1 MGAITSAV
9 IMDAIT
15 SVVIDGT
22 KTLIKFTCSRIKTI
36 SEYEDNIRDLRKEIV
51 NLTSKKME
59 IEEDVT
65 LAKLEGKEPKLQ
77 VKEYLKNVSKVEKD
91 VMPLLAMADEYADGW
106 GSSIMHQYQHC
117 CRVAKQLDLVK
128 GLNSIHFETVAP
140 ETWSPI
146 KAVEEMAVPSLVG
159 QRAKSD
165 LKKLLEILN
174 RNDIIKIAVWGKGG
188 IGKTTLV
195 KNLNNELYFSHPH
208 TFAII
213 IWVQASR
220 RLNLSNIQSQI
231 AKRIHLKPEPRDTP
245 HSLSNRILRRLKKM
259 KILLI
264 LDDVWEKVD
273 LDAVGIPSRD
283 PCCKIL
289 LTTRSFDV
297 CRHMAVDE
305 SFELNTMCEVDA
317 WDLFVHSAGPVLNLD
332 GIESPARKIVAGLRG
347 LPLAI
352 KTLGK
357 SMRDRPQMEVW
368 RNACLTWHCSS
379 PLFKNI
385 ENEVFGTMA
394 TSYHF
399 LPSKILKQCFLFCSM
414 YPASF
419 SIDVHELILCWLSD
433 GLINENQSIKDAL
446 NYGIALVEHL
456 KDSCLLDQDSEG
468 TVKMHD
474 MFRELALLLLS
485 KSEELYGFH
494 CQPGHP
500 FYQMPQESSRRV
512 SFTRCRI
519 KDLPEL
525 SKYSQLTV
533 LFLQGN
539 PIQNIPDDF
548 FQNLNSLRVLNLSET
563 HITSLPSSF
572 LCLHELRSLF
582 LRSCPLKKLPSFETL
597 SKLLVLDVSS
607 TKITELS
614 KGFRSLR
621 SLRELNLSNTEYL
634 KKIVAGSISGLSSLE
649 TLDVSFSAYNWNPK
663 IGTYK
668 RSTFDELLSLDH
680 LSVLK
685 IRLDSVEDLASAS
698 SWIKKLR
705 KFDIQVSPRNCGSN
719 HHVAK
724 GNEKQLVLRGVNFV
738 QEDLQDLLR
747 TASSLKLLTCIG
759 MTQKHWLCLSS
770 LKSLTISNC
779 NNITC
784 LISDEGSS
792 LELFPSL
799 QNLVLDHLEN
809 LDTISQLLSRG
820 KCLGNLKT
828 IQVLDCPKLKG
839 TISYAMLRRV
849 QKLEEIK
856 VSGCKNM
863 SYIIKSG
870 EHGETLPNLRVIEI
884 RNMNNLSMICNKK
897 TAFPALQRIEVS
909 DCSELKKLPLEIS
922 NLSRLK
928 EIRGDLKWWNS
939 LQWDDGVKNIFLQH
953 FQPNPVESCSRKRKY
968 K

>member
-1 MGAITSAV
+1 MADAIISAV
-9 IMDAIT
+9 I
-15 SVVIDGT
+15 DGS
-22 KTLIKFTCSRIKTI
+22 KTFIKSTCSRIKTI
-36 SEYEDNIRDLRKEIV
+36 SEYEDNIHDLREEIV
-51 NLTSKKME
+51 NLTNKKIE
-59 IEEDVT
+59 IEEEVR
-65 LAKLEGKEPKLQ
+65 LAKLERKKPRPQ
-77 VKEYLKNVSKVEKD
+77 VKEYLKNVSQVEEA
-91 VMPLLAMADEYADGW
+91 VMPLLAMADEHADGW
-106 GSSIMHQYQHC
+106 GSNILNQYQHC

-128 GLNSIHFETVAP
+128 GLNSLHFETVAP
-140 ETWSPI
+140 ETRSPI
-146 KAVEEMAVPSLVG
+146 KAVVEMAVPSLVG

-174 RNDIIKIAVWGKGG
+174 RDDIKKIAVWGKGG

-195 KNLNNELYFSHPH
+195 KNLSNELYCSHPH
-208 TFAII
+208 TFAIV
-213 IWVQASR
+213 IWVEASR
-220 RLNLSNIQSQI
+220 RSNLSSIQAQI
-231 AKRIHLKPEPRDTP
+231 AKRINLKPEPRDTP
-245 HSLSNRILRRLKKM
+245 HSLSNRILRRLKKR

-283 PCCKIL
+283 PYCKIL

-305 SFELNTMCEVDA
+305 FFELNIMCEEDA

-332 GIESPARKIVAGLRG
+332 GIESPARKIVTGLRG

-352 KTLGK
+352 KTLGN
-357 SMRDRPQMEVW
+357 SMRRRPQMELW
-368 RNACLTWHCSS
+368 QNACLTWHRSS

-385 ENEVFGTMA
+385 QNEVFGTMA

-419 SIDVHELILCWLSD
+419 SIDVRELIQCWLSD

-456 KDSCLLDQDSEG
+456 KDLCLLDQDSEG

-474 MFRELALLLLS
+474 MFHVLALLLS

-494 CQPGHP
+494 CQSGHP
-500 FYQMPQESSRRV
+500 FYQMPQESSRRI
-512 SFTRCRI
+512 SFIRCRI
-519 KDLPEL
+519 KDLPEF
-525 SKYSQLTV
+525 SMYSQLTV

-539 PIQNIPDDF
+539 PIQNIPEDF
-548 FQNLNSLRVLNLSET
+548 FMNLNSLRVLNLSET

-572 LCLHELRSLF
+572 HCLHELRSLF
-582 LRSCPLKKLPSFETL
+582 LRSCPLKKLPSFESL
-597 SKLLVLDVSS
+597 HKLLVLDVSS

-634 KKIVAGSISGLSSLE
+634 KKIAAGSISGLLSLE
-649 TLDVSFSAYNWNPK
+649 ALDVSFSAYNWNPK

-685 IRLDSVEDLASAS
+685 IRLDSVESLASAS

-705 KFDIQVSPRNCGSN
+705 KFDILVSPRDCGSN

-724 GNEKQLVLRGVNFV
+724 GSEKQLALRGVNFV

-770 LKSLTISNC
+770 LISLTISNC
-779 NNITC
+779 TNITC

-792 LELFPSL
+792 LELFASL

-809 LDTISQLLSRG
+809 LENISQLLSRG
-820 KCLGNLKT
+820 KCLRNLKT
-828 IQVLDCPKLKG
+828 IQVLECPKLKG
-839 TISYAMLRRV
+839 AISYAMLRRV

-863 SYIIKSG
+863 SCIIKSG

-884 RNMNNLSMICNKK
+884 CNMNNLSTICNKK

-909 DCSELKKLPLEIS
+909 DCSELKRLPLEIS
-922 NLSRLK
+922 NSSRLK
-928 EIRGDLKWWNS
+928 EIRGDVRWWNS
-939 LQWDDGVKNIFLQH
+939 LQWDYGVKNIFLQH
-953 FQPNPVESCSRKRKY
+953 FQPHPVESCSRKRKY